1 MFEQTFKNID
11 DILHKDA
18 GCGSELDYVEQTSWV
33 LFLKYLD
40 DLEKDKQT
48 AAELTGK
55 TYTFILSE
63 EYKWNNWAMPKTTG
77 GKIDHHKALTGDDL
91 SDFVNNQLFPY
102 LKKFKADA
110 ESADTIEYK
119 IGEIFSELKNRI
131 QSGYNLREVI
141 NLIDEL
147 RFRTHKEKHEMS
159 HLYESK
165 IKNMGNAGRNGGEYY
180 TPRPLIKTIIKVVNP
195 KIGNTIYDGA
205 VGSAGFLVEA
215 FQYLKNVETHGRAY
229 QKQTYP
235 VETHSCAS
243 LQSGPSSQT
252 PKLGVSTNNSNP
264 SVQTHGRASLQS
276 GQSSQT
282 QNNASLPKT
291 LSTDDIV
298 TLQKKTFYG
307 KEKKSLAYIIGIMNM
322 ILHGIEA
329 PNIIHT
335 NTLAENLAD
344 IQQKD
349 RYDVVLANP
358 PFGGKE
364 RAEVQQNFPIKTG
377 ETASL
382 FLQHFIKILKAGGKA
397 GVVIK
402 NTFLSNTDNASVSLR
417 KELLSSCNLHTVLD
431 LPGGTF
437 TGAGVKTVV
446 LFFEKGTPTKK
457 TWFYQLNLDR
467 NLGKTNPLNEKDLEE
482 FVTLSK
488 TKAESENSWTVNIKD
503 IDQTTLDLSA
513 KNPNTPEEAPLRQPN
528 EILKEMAELDKERE
542 EILKTIS
549 ELL

>member
-40 DLEKDKQT
+40 DLEKDKAT

-55 TYTFILSE
+55 TYTPILDAD
-63 EYKWNNWAMPKTTG
+63 YRWATWAAPKG
-77 GKIDHHKALTGDDL
+77 SDGKIDHHKALTGDDL
-91 SDFVNNQLFPY
+91 ADFVNIQLFPY

-110 ESADTIEYK
+110 ESADSIEYK

-141 NLIDEL
+141 NLIDSL
-147 RFRTHKEKHEMS
+147 RFRTHAEKHEMS

-165 IKNMGNAGRNGGEYY
+165 IQNMGNAGRNGGEYY
-180 TPRPLIKTIIKVVNP
+180 TPRPLITTIVKVLAP
-195 KIGNTIYDGA
+195 KIGDKIYDGA
-205 VGSAGFLVEA
+205 VGSAGFLCEA
-215 FQYLKNVETHGRAY
+215 FAY
-229 QKQTYP
+229 
-235 VETHSCAS
+235 
-243 LQSGPSSQT
+243 LQST
-252 PKLGVSTNNSNP
+252 
-264 SVQTHGRASLQS
+264 
-276 GQSSQT
+276 
-282 QNNASLPKT
+282 KT
-291 LSTDDIV
+291 LSTTDIEV
-298 TLQKKTFYG
+298 LQKRTFYG
-307 KEKKSLAYIIGIMNM
+307 KEKKSLAYIIGTMNM
-322 ILHGIEA
+322 IFHGIEA

-344 IQQKD
+344 IQEKD
-349 RYDVVLANP
+349 RYDIILANP

-382 FLQHFIKILKAGGKA
+382 FMQHFVKILKAGGKA

-402 NTFLSNTDNASVSLR
+402 NTFLSNTDNASVALR
-417 KELLSSCNLHTVLD
+417 KLLLESCDLHTVLD

-446 LFFEKGTPTKK
+446 LFFEKGSSTKNV
-457 TWFYQLNLDR
+457 WFYQLNLDR
-467 NLGKTNPLNEKDLEE
+467 NLGKTNALNEKDLADFIE
-482 FVTLSK
+482 LQK
-488 TKAESENSWTVNIKD
+488 TKAESENSWNVSIND
-503 IDQTTLDLSA
+503 IDQTTFDLSA
-513 KNPNTPEEAPLRQPN
+513 KNPNKKEEAALRQPQ
-528 EILKEMAELDKERE
+528 EILEEMKALDE
-542 EILKTIS
+542 ESADILNSI
-549 ELL
+549 LGLI